1 MSEKLGEACTRLEL
15 RVWSRDT
22 YVLSA
27 ILVPRIPHDALLST
41 CDKRGYR
48 NVQMVPGSDGT
59 SFPRLPHERKR
70 KISPG
75 CTKYNIQV

>member
-1 MSEKLGEACTRLEL
+1 MSEKLGEACTHLEL

-48 NVQMVPGSDGT
+48 NVS
-59 SFPRLPHERKR
+59 
-70 KISPG
+70 
-75 CTKYNIQV
+75 